1 MVDPTADP
9 VWVEPTDAELDA
21 AANDL
26 IGGCP
31 PSRLSPDCLS
41 CFFATSPDQLENPK
55 LSFLFSYWQKHT
67 DPQTG
72 RQTRAEFDMLT
83 LLPAVGNIMIL
94 DVLREGFDARY
105 RLYGTGVA
113 DPLRSDPTLRSLEGK
128 SARALVV
135 AAMHGVALVNLS
147 TAPVSR
153 LVWPRAMPG
162 TAAAARPAPYDA
174 GAAAE
179 ALAEEARLDYRVPSG
194 RYWKEA
200 DRFDTSALDALDA
213 LWLRAARVPA
223 PQPATLREAV

>member
-113 DPLRSDPTLRSLEGK
+113 AHAGRDWTGETVSEMNRTTRNNLALMYRAIYLAAYRARRPIYSLHRSPDWVGAKCWRRVVLPMTYEGEVCSQFIVGNIPVDPFELSPEEK
-128 SARALVV
+128 ARQQ
-135 AAMHGVALVNLS
+135 
-147 TAPVSR
+147 
-153 LVWPRAMPG
+153 
-162 TAAAARPAPYDA
+162 
-174 GAAAE
+174 
-179 ALAEEARLDYRVPSG
+179 
-194 RYWKEA
+194 
-200 DRFDTSALDALDA
+200 
-213 LWLRAARVPA
+213 ARVRKA
-223 PQPATLREAV
+223 AT